1 MEDSDF
7 FVKLSSF
14 SEHISNFLYKFFQ
27 IGFVKIHSFQK
38 SNFAAC
44 QLACHSH
51 WERSKLESALGNSTK
66 RRDRHAAAGQH
77 PAHLMVL
84 SLAHGHKAAAGAERA
99 EISRAADRSVAQRE
113 PGAEGGAVRLPGLA
127 LVDGIINFP
136 DRMARRDEPVRQL
149 SVVRQK
155 RRPDVSLSSRPTG
168 ARPRYCGGS
177 SSITVRSRGS
187 SVEVT

>member
-84 SLAHGHKAAAGAERA
+84 SLAHGHKAAAGAER
-99 EISRAADRSVAQRE
+99 E
-113 PGAEGGAVRLPGLA
+113 
-127 LVDGIINFP
+127 
-136 DRMARRDEPVRQL
+136 RR
-149 SVVRQK
+149 
-155 RRPDVSLSSRPTG
+155 
-168 ARPRYCGGS
+168 
-177 SSITVRSRGS
+177 
-187 SVEVT
+187 

>member
-14 SEHISNFLYKFFQ
+14 SEHTSNFLYKFFQ

-77 PAHLMVL
+77 PAHLVVF
-84 SLAHGHKAAAGAERA
+84 SLLQDDLGAARAQRAKCCRAAARA
-99 EISRAADRSVAQRE
+99 VA
-113 PGAEGGAVRLPGLA
+113 
-127 LVDGIINFP
+127 
-136 DRMARRDEPVRQL
+136 
-149 SVVRQK
+149 
-155 RRPDVSLSSRPTG
+155 
-168 ARPRYCGGS
+168 
-177 SSITVRSRGS
+177 
-187 SVEVT
+187 

>member
-1 MEDSDF
+1 MSIFGKIMLVSYYFFRQNAIGFRHFISNHRYFFMEDSDF

-113 PGAEGGAVRLPGLA
+113 PGGELPHQ
-127 LVDGIINFP
+127 
-136 DRMARRDEPVRQL
+136 QL
-149 SVVRQK
+149 SPRRRQ
-155 RRPDVSLSSRPTG
+155 S
-168 ARPRYCGGS
+168 
-177 SSITVRSRGS
+177 
-187 SVEVT
+187 

>member
-136 DRMARRDEPVRQL
+136 DRGEMSRCASCPSSVR
-149 SVVRQK
+149 SS
-155 RRPDVSLSSRPTG
+155 RPDVSLSSRPTG
-168 ARPRYCGGS
+168 ARPRYCGGK

>member
-51 WERSKLESALGNSTK
+51 WERSKLESALSAI
-66 RRDRHAAAGQH
+66 RRSAVTGMPR
-77 PAHLMVL
+77 
-84 SLAHGHKAAAGAERA
+84 LAS
-99 EISRAADRSVAQRE
+99 I
-113 PGAEGGAVRLPGLA
+113 
-127 LVDGIINFP
+127 
-136 DRMARRDEPVRQL
+136 RR
-149 SVVRQK
+149 
-155 RRPDVSLSSRPTG
+155 T
-168 ARPRYCGGS
+168 
-177 SSITVRSRGS
+177 
-187 SVEVT
+187 